1 MSRREHNEEAFMGDP
16 IVHFEIRSSDPEA
29 GREFYRNLFGWTFNE
44 APPGHV
50 EGYTYIDS
58 QSERATIH
66 GGMSS
71 VQGGAPTVTVYAE
84 VSDIKASLAKAVS
97 LGGTVVQEAT
107 DVPGVTIGLITDPQ
121 GNVIGVAQPR
131 R

>member
-1 MSRREHNEEAFMGDP
+1 MGDP

-29 GREFYRNLFGWTFNE
+29 GREFYHDLFGWTFTE
-44 APPGHV
+44 APPEHV

-58 QSERATIH
+58 QNERATIH

-71 VQGGAPTVTVYAE
+71 TQGGAPMVTVYAE
-84 VSDIKASLAKAVS
+84 VEDIEASLAKAVS
-97 LGGTVVQEAT
+97 LGGTIVQEPT
-107 DVPGVTIGLITDPQ
+107 QVPGVTIGLFADPQ
-121 GNVIGVAQPR
+121 GNVVGIAQPR